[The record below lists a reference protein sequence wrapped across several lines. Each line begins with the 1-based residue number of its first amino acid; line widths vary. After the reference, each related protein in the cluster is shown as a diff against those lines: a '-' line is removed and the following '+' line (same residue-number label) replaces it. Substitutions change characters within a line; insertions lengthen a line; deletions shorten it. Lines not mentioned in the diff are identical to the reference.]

1 MKKIIIF
8 SLFTLFLCHSIS
20 QEGIN
25 LIKNFEGCSLTAY
38 QDSVGVWTIGYGI
51 TNSVK
56 SITGATIYKGLTITQ
71 AQADEWLRLVIN
83 KRFGPNVDKFDY
95 IYHWSQNEFDALCS
109 FAYNIGSINELVSN
123 GNLAKSQI
131 P

>member
-1 MKKIIIF
+1 M
-8 SLFTLFLCHSIS
+8 
-20 QEGIN
+20 
-25 LIKNFEGCSLTAY
+25 
-38 QDSVGVWTIGYGI
+38 WTIGYGI

-56 SITGATIYKGLTITQ
+56 SITGVYKGLTITQ